1 MVGTGLLAAACS
13 HSYRPNVGKNSEG
26 VAQALG
32 DPVNGDLDGKAIHCS
47 RLVKGPF
54 RPTNSWS
61 ISFWAS
67 LSFCALGLCEDGKEV
82 SRGLKKS
89 ASLVVATRTRCN
101 LDCTCSP

>member
-13 HSYRPNVGKNSEG
+13 HSYRPNVGRDSEG
-26 VAQALG
+26 VTQALG

-67 LSFCALGLCEDGKEV
+67 LSFCALSPLRGREGSFARTQKIDKLGRRHKDEVQPRLCQ
-82 SRGLKKS
+82 
-89 ASLVVATRTRCN
+89 
-101 LDCTCSP
+101 